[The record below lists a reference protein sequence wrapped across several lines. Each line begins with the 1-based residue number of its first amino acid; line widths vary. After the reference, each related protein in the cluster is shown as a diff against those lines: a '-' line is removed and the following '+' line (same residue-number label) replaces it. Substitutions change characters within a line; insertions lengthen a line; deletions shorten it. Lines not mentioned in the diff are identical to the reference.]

1 MIERPLSP
9 WRGPDGPLFRLR
21 ASRYGLAIIAV
32 VTIVLLGIV
41 GVAISVLED
50 ADPGSGDAP
59 IEQTPPAE
67 PDG

>member
-1 MIERPLSP
+1 
-9 WRGPDGPLFRLR
+9 
-21 ASRYGLAIIAV
+21 
-32 VTIVLLGIV
+32 VLLGIV

-59 IEQTPPAE
+59 IEQPPPAE